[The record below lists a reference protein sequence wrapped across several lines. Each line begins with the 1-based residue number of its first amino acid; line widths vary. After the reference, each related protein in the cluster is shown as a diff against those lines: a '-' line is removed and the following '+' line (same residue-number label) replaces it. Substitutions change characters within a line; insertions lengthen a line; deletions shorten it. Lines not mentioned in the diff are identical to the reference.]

1 MQTVPVFLTANEGL
15 AHGQVFEIGI
25 GERAV
30 TRYMLMSASGRDSQG
45 IPMAIASVRTL
56 DDESRRR
63 LTIGFNNFAHAVDHY
78 VMLIFPTVVIG
89 LEVVYGRPYGELL
102 ALGTASFF
110 AFGIFSL
117 PAGWLADRWSRR
129 YMMIVFYIGCGVSC
143 AAAAI
148 APNFIALAFALFALG
163 VFASIYHPVG
173 TAIVVAAATN
183 RGRTLAF
190 NGVCGNIGVALAA
203 GITAALIAWI
213 GWRGAFLVPAAVCV
227 ATGIAYLVMV
237 PDDRKHAA
245 GRSAAPDVRLAMW
258 MMIAVFG
265 LFILIGTTAGLVFNT
280 MTIALPKLI
289 DERISGIS
297 LVQVGGIATGVFLCG
312 AVAQFTVGRVLEKY
326 PAHLVFAFTGLMQ
339 FIGVVWAV
347 YATDYA
353 LLGAL
358 AFSMAFI
365 YAQVTVNDFVIAR
378 YTADKWRGR
387 VYAVRY
393 FITYLISGAGITL
406 IALLHSRGGFDL
418 VLGTIAVIAFG
429 FVIGTAAVALLVNGV
444 EHDSRAVQPAE

>member
-1 MQTVPVFLTANEGL
+1 MALSS
-15 AHGQVFEIGI
+15 AHN
-25 GERAV
+25 
-30 TRYMLMSASGRDSQG
+30 
-45 IPMAIASVRTL
+45 L

-129 YMMIVFYIGCGVSC
+129 YMMVVFYIGCGLSC
-143 AAAAI
+143 AAAAFS
-148 APNFIALAFALFALG
+148 PNFIALAISLFAIG

-173 TAIVVAAATN
+173 TAIVVSAATN

-203 GITAALIAWI
+203 GITATLTAWI
-213 GWRGAFLVPAAVCV
+213 GWRGAFLVPAVVCV
-227 ATGIAYLVMV
+227 ATGIAYFVMV
-237 PDDRKHAA
+237 PDDRKQAA
-245 GRSAAPDVRLAMW
+245 SRSAAADVRLAMGV
-258 MMIAVFG
+258 MIAVFG
-265 LFILIGTTAGLVFNT
+265 LFVLIGTTAGLVFNT
-280 MTIALPKLI
+280 VTIALPKVI

-297 LVQVGGIATGVFLCG
+297 LVAVGSIATGVFLCG
-312 AVAQFTVGRVLEKY
+312 AIAQFTVGRILEKY

-347 YATDYA
+347 YATGYM
-353 LLGAL
+353 LLAAL
-358 AFSMAFI
+358 AFAMAFM
-365 YAQVTVNDFVIAR
+365 YAQVMVNDFVIAR

-393 FITYLISGAGITL
+393 FITYLISGAAITM
-406 IALLHSRGGFDL
+406 IAFLHSRGGFDL

-444 EHDSRAVQPAE
+444 ERDSRVAQPAE

>member
-1 MQTVPVFLTANEGL
+1 MATL
-15 AHGQVFEIGI
+15 AAF
-25 GERAV
+25 A
-30 TRYMLMSASGRDSQG
+30 T
-45 IPMAIASVRTL
+45 

-63 LTIGFNNFAHAVDHY
+63 LTIGFNNFAHAVAHY

-129 YMMIVFYIGCGVSC
+129 YMMVVFYIGCGMSC
-143 AAAAI
+143 AAAALS
-148 APNFIALAFALFALG
+148 PNFIVLAIALFALG
-163 VFASIYHPVG
+163 VFAAIYHPVG

-190 NGVCGNIGVALAA
+190 NGVCGNIGVSLAA
-203 GITAALIAWI
+203 GITAALTAWL
-213 GWRGAFLVPAAVCV
+213 GWRGAFLVPAVVCV
-227 ATGIAYLVMV
+227 ATGIAYFVMV
-237 PDDRKHAA
+237 PDDRKQAA
-245 GRSAAPDVRLAMW
+245 SRSAAADVRLAMGV
-258 MMIAVFG
+258 MIAVFG
-265 LFILIGTTAGLVFNT
+265 LFVLIGTTAGLVFNT
-280 MTIALPKLI
+280 VTIALPKVI

-297 LVQVGGIATGVFLCG
+297 LVAVGSIATGVFLCG
-312 AVAQFTVGRVLEKY
+312 AIAQFTVGRILEKY

-347 YATDYA
+347 YATGYM
-353 LLGAL
+353 LLAAL
-358 AFSMAFI
+358 AFAMAFI

-393 FITYLISGAGITL
+393 FITYLISGAAITM
-406 IALLHSRGGFDL
+406 IAFLHSRGGFDL

-444 EHDSRAVQPAE
+444 ERDSRVAQPAE

>member
-1 MQTVPVFLTANEGL
+1 M
-15 AHGQVFEIGI
+15 
-25 GERAV
+25 AV
-30 TRYMLMSASGRDSQG
+30 TYAH
-45 IPMAIASVRTL
+45 IP

-89 LEVVYGRPYGELL
+89 LEAVYGRPYSELL

-129 YMMIVFYIGCGVSC
+129 YMMVVFYIGCGLSC

-148 APNFIALAFALFALG
+148 APNFIALALALFSIG

-203 GITAALIAWI
+203 GITAALTAWI
-213 GWRGAFLVPAAVCV
+213 GWRGAFLVPAVVCV
-227 ATGIAYLVMV
+227 ATGIAYLIMV

-245 GRSAAPDVRLAMW
+245 GRSAAPDVRLAMGI
-258 MMIAVFG
+258 MIAVFA
-265 LFILIGTTAGLVFNT
+265 LFILIGVTAGLVFNT
-280 MTIALPKLI
+280 ITIALPKVI
-289 DERISGIS
+289 DERIGNSIS
-297 LVQVGGIATGVFLCG
+297 LVAVGGIATAVFLCG
-312 AVAQFTVGRVLEKY
+312 AVAQFTIGRVLEKY

-339 FIGVVWAV
+339 FIGVVWVV
-347 YATDYA
+347 YATGYE
-353 LLGAL
+353 LLAAL
-358 AFSMAFI
+358 AFAMAFI

-378 YTADKWRGR
+378 YTADKWRAR

-393 FITYLISGAGITL
+393 FITYLISGAAITM
-406 IALLHSRGGFDL
+406 IAILHGRGGFDL
-418 VLGTIAVIAFG
+418 VLGVIAFIAFG
-429 FVIGTAAVALLVNGV
+429 FVVGTAAVAILVSGV
-444 EHDSRAVQPAE
+444 ERDIKTVQPAE

>member
-1 MQTVPVFLTANEGL
+1 MA
-15 AHGQVFEIGI
+15 
-25 GERAV
+25 
-30 TRYMLMSASGRDSQG
+30 MASLNVQ
-45 IPMAIASVRTL
+45 AF
-56 DDESRRR
+56 DDEAHRRV
-63 LTIGFNNFAHAVDHY
+63 TIGFNNFAHAVDHY

-89 LEVVYGRPYGELL
+89 LEAVYGRPYAELL

-129 YMMIVFYIGCGVSC
+129 YMMVVFYIGCGLSC
-143 AAAAI
+143 AAAAVSRD
-148 APNFIALAFALFALG
+148 FITLAISLFALG

-173 TAIVVAAATN
+173 TAIVVAAAVN

-203 GITAALIAWI
+203 GITAALTYWI
-213 GWRGAFLVPAAVCV
+213 GWRGAFLIPAVVCV
-227 ATGIAYLVMV
+227 ATGIAYFVMV
-237 PDDRKHAA
+237 PDDRSQKA
-245 GRSAAPDVRLAMW
+245 GRSSAPDVRLTMGI
-258 MMIAVFG
+258 MITVFA

-280 MTIALPKLI
+280 VTIALPKVV
-289 DERISGIS
+289 DERIGSTIS
-297 LVQVGGIATGVFLCG
+297 LVAVGGIATAIFLCG
-312 AVAQFTVGRVLEKY
+312 AVAQFTMGRILERY

-339 FIGVVWAV
+339 FVGVVWVV
-347 YATDYA
+347 YATGYA

-358 AFSMAFI
+358 AFAMAFI

-378 YTADKWRGR
+378 YTADAWRAR

-393 FITYLISGAGITL
+393 FITYLISGAAISM

-418 VLGTIAVIAFG
+418 VLTVTAVIALG
-429 FVIGTAAVALLVNGV
+429 FVIGTAGVAILVSGI
-444 EHDSRAVQPAE
+444 ERDFKAAQPAG